1 MDASARARTS
11 RSAFGK
17 RGSGVRV
24 PLPAPVFG
32 YEKAAQGESQMNEE
46 TPCPNCGQP
55 VADDSGS
62 CGRCGHLLGDPHE
75 GPDQPEPSA
84 PDVGAD
90 ELPDL
95 GAESRRLHP
104 LNPPALALAR

>member
-1 MDASARARTS
+1 
-11 RSAFGK
+11 
-17 RGSGVRV
+17 
-24 PLPAPVFG
+24 
-32 YEKAAQGESQMNEE
+32 MNEE

-90 ELPDL
+90 ELPDV
-95 GAESRRLHP
+95 GAEGRRLHP
-104 LNPPALALAR
+104 LSPLVFALVGVTVGLLAALAAGPEMGVALGLLGGGLGVWALMRSGILR